1 MLRFFRHYIPVT
13 LFLLGLAETL
23 ILLVSIHLG
32 TMLSVALPLLSDN
45 PGGNG
50 APLWVKAMAYSVAML
65 CGLVAMGF
73 YQREQR
79 DAPVATL
86 LRLLFGFGIGLVV
99 MGLVSLVFP
108 GLMVRPFVFGVALA
122 SSFLG
127 IATCRL
133 VCFATTDARFSRRV
147 LVLGVGERALQIE
160 NLRRASDRVGI
171 TLIGYVDIGVGPQMV
186 NSAAVIR
193 PTGSLLELARRFA
206 ADEIVIAIDDRR
218 KGLPVNEILDCK
230 MEGIRILEEG
240 TFLERQLG
248 KIRLDALHPS
258 QVIFSDGFTQAVL
271 KKTEKRILDV
281 AIASLLLLL
290 SLPLFVLAA
299 LAIYLESGGPI
310 LYRQQR
316 VGLRGK
322 NFDIFKFRS
331 MRVDAER
338 NGPVWAEQ
346 GDSRTTRVGRVI
358 RRFRVDELPQL
369 LNVLKGDMSFVGPR
383 PERPEFV
390 ADLAR
395 AIPYYELRHH
405 VKPGITGWAQISYP
419 YGASIKDAREKL
431 QYDLY
436 YLKNYSIFLDINI
449 LLQTAQVILLGKG
462 VR

>member
-1 MLRFFRHYIPVT
+1 MADDPTSKLREFARRYTAAWCSQDP
-13 LFLLGLAETL
+13 A
-23 ILLVSIHLG
+23 
-32 TMLSVALPLLSDN
+32 SVAGFFSPDGSLTINRGTP
-45 PGGNG
+45 
-50 APLWVKAMAYSVAML
+50 SVGRGEITEA
-65 CGLVAMGF
+65 ARGF
-73 YQREQR
+73 MT
-79 DAPVATL
+79 A
-86 LRLLFGFGIGLVV
+86 
-99 MGLVSLVFP
+99 FP
-108 GLMVRPFVFGVALA
+108 DLMVRPFVFGVALA

-160 NLRRASDRVGI
+160 NLRRASDRAGI
-171 TLIGYVDIGVGPQMV
+171 TLVGYIDIGLGPQMV
-186 NSAAVIR
+186 NSASVIR
-193 PTGSLLELARRFA
+193 PTGSLSELARRFA
-206 ADEIVIAIDDRR
+206 ADEMVIAIDDRR
-218 KGLPVNEILDCK
+218 KGLPINEILDCK

-281 AIASLLLLL
+281 AIASLLLLV
-290 SLPLFVLAA
+290 SLPLFLIAA
-299 LAIYLESGGPI
+299 LAIYLESAGPI

-316 VGLRGK
+316 VGLRGQT
-322 NFDIFKFRS
+322 FDIFKFRS
-331 MRVDAER
+331 MHVDAER
-338 NGPVWAEQ
+338 NGPVWAAQ
-346 GDSRTTRVGRVI
+346 GDSRTTRVGRII
-358 RRFRVDELPQL
+358 RRFRIDELPQL

>member
-1 MLRFFRHYIPVT
+1 MLRFFRHYIPLT

-23 ILLVSIHLG
+23 ILLVSVHLG
-32 TMLSVALPLLSDN
+32 TMLSVALPPLSDA
-45 PGGNG
+45 PDSGGL
-50 APLWVKAMAYSVAML
+50 PLWVKAAAYSVAML

-79 DAPVATL
+79 DAPLTTL
-86 LRLLFGFGIGLVV
+86 LRLLLGFAIGLLV
-99 MGLVSLVFP
+99 MGLVSLAFP
-108 GLMVRPFVFGVALA
+108 GLMVRPFVFGVALV

-133 VCFATTDARFSRRV
+133 ACFANTDARFSRRV

-171 TLIGYVDIGVGPQMV
+171 TLIGYVDIGIGPQMV
-186 NSAAVIR
+186 NSASVIR

-218 KGLPVNEILDCK
+218 KGLPINEILDCK
-230 MEGIRILEEG
+230 MDGIGILEEG

-290 SLPLFVLAA
+290 SLPLFILAA

-316 VGLRGK
+316 VGLRGQV
-322 NFDIFKFRS
+322 FDIFKFRS

-338 NGPVWAEQ
+338 NGPVWAAQ
-346 GDSRTTRVGRVI
+346 GDSRTTRIGRII
-358 RRFRVDELPQL
+358 RRFRIDELPQL

-390 ADLAR
+390 ADLSR

>member
-1 MLRFFRHYIPVT
+1 MLRFFRHYIPLT
-13 LFLLGLAETL
+13 LFLLGLAEIL
-23 ILLVSIHLG
+23 ILLVSVHLG
-32 TMLSVALPLLSDN
+32 TMLSVALPSLAAN
-45 PGGNG
+45 PDGSGS
-50 APLWVKAMAYSVAML
+50 PLWVKAMAYSVAML

-79 DAPVATL
+79 DAPLATL
-86 LRLLFGFGIGLVV
+86 LRLLFGFGIGLVM
-99 MGLVSLVFP
+99 MGLVSFAFP
-108 GLMVRPFVFGVALA
+108 ALMVRPFVFGVALV

-160 NLRRASDRVGI
+160 NLRRASDRAGI
-171 TLIGYVDIGVGPQMV
+171 TLVGYIDIGVGPQMV
-186 NSAAVIR
+186 NSASVIR

-206 ADEIVIAIDDRR
+206 ADEMVIAIDDRR

-281 AIASLLLLL
+281 AIASLLLLV
-290 SLPLFVLAA
+290 SLPLFLIAA
-299 LAIYLESGGPI
+299 LAIFIESGGPI

-316 VGLRGK
+316 VGLRGQT
-322 NFDIFKFRS
+322 FDIFKFRS

-338 NGPVWAEQ
+338 NGPVWAAQ
-346 GDSRTTRVGRVI
+346 GDSRTTRVGRII
-358 RRFRVDELPQL
+358 RRFRIDELPQL

>member
-108 GLMVRPFVFGVALA
+108 GLMVKPFVFGVALA

>member
-1 MLRFFRHYIPVT
+1 MLRFFRHYIPLT

-23 ILLVSIHLG
+23 ILLVSVHLG
-32 TMLSVALPLLSDN
+32 AMLSVALPTLTAN
-45 PGGNG
+45 PDSGGS
-50 APLWVKAMAYSVAML
+50 PLWIKAVAYSIAML

-79 DAPVATL
+79 DTPLATL
-86 LRLLFGFGIGLVV
+86 LRLLFGFCIGLLV
-99 MGLVSLVFP
+99 MGLVSLAFP
-108 GLMVRPFVFGVALA
+108 VLMVRPFVFGAALV

-160 NLRRASDRVGI
+160 NLRRASDRAGI
-171 TLIGYVDIGVGPQMV
+171 TLVGYIDIGLGPQMV
-186 NSAAVIR
+186 NSASVIR
-193 PTGSLLELARRFA
+193 PTGSLSELARRFA
-206 ADEIVIAIDDRR
+206 ADEMVIAIDDRR
-218 KGLPVNEILDCK
+218 KGLPINEILDCK

-281 AIASLLLLL
+281 AIASLLLLV
-290 SLPLFVLAA
+290 SLPLFLIAA
-299 LAIYLESGGPI
+299 LAIYLESAGPI

-316 VGLRGK
+316 VGLRGQT
-322 NFDIFKFRS
+322 FDIFKFRS
-331 MRVDAER
+331 MHVDAER
-338 NGPVWAEQ
+338 NGPVWAAQ
-346 GDSRTTRVGRVI
+346 GDSRTTRVGRII
-358 RRFRVDELPQL
+358 RRFRIDELPQL

>member
-1 MLRFFRHYIPVT
+1 M
-13 LFLLGLAETL
+13 
-23 ILLVSIHLG
+23 
-32 TMLSVALPLLSDN
+32 
-45 PGGNG
+45 
-50 APLWVKAMAYSVAML
+50 
-65 CGLVAMGF
+65 
-73 YQREQR
+73 
-79 DAPVATL
+79 
-86 LRLLFGFGIGLVV
+86 
-99 MGLVSLVFP
+99 
-108 GLMVRPFVFGVALA
+108 
-122 SSFLG
+122 
-127 IATCRL
+127 
-133 VCFATTDARFSRRV
+133 
-147 LVLGVGERALQIE
+147 
-160 NLRRASDRVGI
+160 
-171 TLIGYVDIGVGPQMV
+171 
-186 NSAAVIR
+186 
-193 PTGSLLELARRFA
+193 
-206 ADEIVIAIDDRR
+206 VIAIDDRR

-281 AIASLLLLL
+281 AIASLLLLV
-290 SLPLFVLAA
+290 SMPLFLLAA
-299 LAIYLESGGPI
+299 MAIFLESGGPV

-316 VGLRGK
+316 VGLRGQT
-322 NFDIFKFRS
+322 FDIFKFRS

-338 NGPVWAEQ
+338 NGPVWAAQ
-346 GDSRTTRVGRVI
+346 GDSRTTRVGRII
-358 RRFRVDELPQL
+358 RRFRIDELPQL

>member
-1 MLRFFRHYIPVT
+1 MLRFFRHYIPLT

-32 TMLSVALPLLSDN
+32 TMLSVALPIFSEN
-45 PGGNG
+45 SGGNG
-50 APLWVKAMAYSVAML
+50 ASLWVKALAYSVAML

-86 LRLLFGFGIGLVV
+86 LRLAFGFGIGLVV
-99 MGLVSLVFP
+99 MGLVSLIFP

-193 PTGSLLELARRFA
+193 PTGSLLELVRRFA
-206 ADEIVIAIDDRR
+206 ADEMVIAIDDRR
-218 KGLPVNEILDCK
+218 KGLPVDEILDCK

-258 QVIFSDGFTQAVL
+258 HVIFSDGFTQAVL

-290 SLPLFVLAA
+290 SLPLFILAA
-299 LAIYLESGGPI
+299 LAIFLESGGPI

-316 VGLRGK
+316 VGLRGQI
-322 NFDIFKFRS
+322 FDIFKFRS

-338 NGPVWAEQ
+338 NGPVWAEE
-346 GDSRTTRVGRVI
+346 GDSRTTRVGRI
-358 RRFRVDELPQL
+358 MRRFRIDELPQL

-419 YGASIKDAREKL
+419 YGASIKDSREKL

>member
-1 MLRFFRHYIPVT
+1 
-13 LFLLGLAETL
+13 
-23 ILLVSIHLG
+23 
-32 TMLSVALPLLSDN
+32 
-45 PGGNG
+45 
-50 APLWVKAMAYSVAML
+50 
-65 CGLVAMGF
+65 
-73 YQREQR
+73 
-79 DAPVATL
+79 
-86 LRLLFGFGIGLVV
+86 
-99 MGLVSLVFP
+99 
-108 GLMVRPFVFGVALA
+108 
-122 SSFLG
+122 
-127 IATCRL
+127 
-133 VCFATTDARFSRRV
+133 V

-160 NLRRASDRVGI
+160 NLRRASDRAGI
-171 TLIGYVDIGVGPQMV
+171 TLVGYIDIGVGPQMV
-186 NSAAVIR
+186 NSASVIR

-206 ADEIVIAIDDRR
+206 ADEMVIAIDDRR

-281 AIASLLLLL
+281 AIASLLLLV
-290 SLPLFVLAA
+290 SMPLFLLAA
-299 LAIYLESGGPI
+299 MAIFLESGGPV

-316 VGLRGK
+316 VGLRGQT
-322 NFDIFKFRS
+322 FDIFKFRS

-338 NGPVWAEQ
+338 NGPVWAAQ
-346 GDSRTTRVGRVI
+346 GDSRTTRVGRII
-358 RRFRVDELPQL
+358 RRFRIDELPQL

>member
-108 GLMVRPFVFGVALA
+108 GLMVKPFVFGVALA

-206 ADEIVIAIDDRR
+206 ADEMVIAIDDRR